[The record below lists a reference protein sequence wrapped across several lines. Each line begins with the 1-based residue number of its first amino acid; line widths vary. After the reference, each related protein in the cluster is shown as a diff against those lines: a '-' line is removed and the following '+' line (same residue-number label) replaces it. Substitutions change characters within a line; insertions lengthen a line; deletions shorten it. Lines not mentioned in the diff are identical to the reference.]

1 MAERP
6 AAGGADRRVVYSTG
20 TGRVCPECRRPTA
33 GCSCRR
39 QAPSPRSDGAVK
51 ISRDRRRRRGKTV
64 TVIEGVTGNAAA
76 LDDLAGTLKRLCGS
90 GGTVKDGVI
99 EIQGDHREA
108 IAAKLSELGYRT
120 KFAGG

>member
-1 MAERP
+1 MAER
-6 AAGGADRRVVYSTG
+6 AGPGAERRVVYSTG
-20 TGRVCPECRRPTA
+20 IGRVCPQCGRPATD
-33 GCSCRR
+33 CSCRR
-39 QAPSPRSDGAVK
+39 QPQSVKQDGTIR

-64 TVIEGVTGNAAA
+64 TVVEGVPGSASAVEA
-76 LDDLAGTLKRLCGS
+76 LAGTLKRLCGS

-108 IAAKLSELGYRT
+108 VAAKLNELGYRT

>member
-1 MAERP
+1 
-6 AAGGADRRVVYSTG
+6 
-20 TGRVCPECRRPTA
+20 
-33 GCSCRR
+33 
-39 QAPSPRSDGAVK
+39 
-51 ISRDRRRRRGKTV
+51 
-64 TVIEGVTGNAAA
+64 VIEGVTGNAAA